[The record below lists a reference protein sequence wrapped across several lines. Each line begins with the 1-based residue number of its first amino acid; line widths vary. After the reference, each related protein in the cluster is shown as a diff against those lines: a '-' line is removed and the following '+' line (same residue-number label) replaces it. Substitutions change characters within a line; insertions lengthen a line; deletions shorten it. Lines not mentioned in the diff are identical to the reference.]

1 MNKSDLVNSNFD
13 DDDKAVKA
21 VSSHKKKHMCPHCG
35 RGLKTEAG
43 LRNHIRD
50 TNCGVMVLQALKT
63 INSNPTPTSSPPTT
77 WLEVG
82 QTLIRWIA
90 GYYIVVHGLGY
101 LCGSG

>member
-1 MNKSDLVNSNFD
+1 MSKSDLVNSNFD
-13 DDDKAVKA
+13 DEEKAVKTA
-21 VSSHKKKHMCPHCG
+21 SSSKKKHLCPHCG

-43 LRNHIRD
+43 LRSHIRD

-63 INSNPTPTSSPPTT
+63 ANTPIPTISKPT